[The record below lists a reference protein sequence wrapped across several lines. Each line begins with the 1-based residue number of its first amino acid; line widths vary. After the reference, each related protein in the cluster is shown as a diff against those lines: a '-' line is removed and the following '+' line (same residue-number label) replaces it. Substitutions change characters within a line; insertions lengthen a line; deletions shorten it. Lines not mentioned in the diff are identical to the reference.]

1 MKAQIK
7 KKVIRRLN
15 IIQGQTRGLTRMV
28 EEEKYCIDIIRQNN
42 AVIAALKKVNDIIL
56 KSHLQTCATTAIRDG
71 DVKKRQKVL
80 KELLEIY
87 EAK

>member
-1 MKAQIK
+1 MKQTSKQQTIHRMNYLIGHLGANK
-7 KKVIRRLN
+7 KMIESDR
-15 IIQGQTRGLTRMV
+15 
-28 EEEKYCIDIIRQNN
+28 YCIDIIRQNN

-56 KSHLQTCATTAIRDG
+56 SSHLDTCATTAIKDG

-80 KELLEIY
+80 EELLEIY

>member
-1 MKAQIK
+1 MKLGSK
-7 KKVIRRLN
+7 KEALKRMN
-15 IIQGQTRGLTRMV
+15 FLTGHLKANKLMIENDR
-28 EEEKYCIDIIRQNN
+28 YCIDVIRQNN

-56 KSHLQTCATTAIRDG
+56 SSHLDTCATTAIQDG
-71 DVKKRQKVL
+71 SIKKRQQVL

>member
-1 MKAQIK
+1 MKKDLKQQALKRMNYLIGHLQANK
-7 KKVIRRLN
+7 K
-15 IIQGQTRGLTRMV
+15 MV
-28 EEEKYCIDIIRQNN
+28 EEDRYCIDIIRQNN
-42 AVIAALKKVNDIIL
+42 AVVAALKKVNDIIL
-56 KSHLQTCATTAIRDG
+56 DSHLDTCATTAIKDG